1 MPRRLSLA
9 NFTSVLQPWAD
20 VAEPIHRRLAQLVD
34 AEPGQEVLWVGCG
47 KGRSVLWWARRFETH
62 VQGIDADGRAVD
74 AAEAAARDAGLA
86 RLTSF
91 QAAEPFDLPHE
102 AQVFDLSI
110 ANFLNLELDGATG
123 ATVVAEL
130 ARVARPMSTVAALVP
145 SWLSTPPPEDAA
157 AVNALGIRPAVLM
170 EWKSFFRSAGVVE
183 LAVEDAAAD
192 GGWIAPGLVGLL
204 VRGWRAARWNGVRT
218 VLGPET
224 ARLRSLAQRRVLGL
238 SIVKGTR
245 WQSE

>member
-9 NFTSVLQPWAD
+9 SFTSVLQPWAD

-34 AEPGQEVLWVGCG
+34 AEAGQEVLWVGCG
-47 KGRSVLWWARRFETH
+47 TGRSVLWWARRFETH

-74 AAEAAARDAGLA
+74 AAETAARDAGLA

-91 QAAEPFDLPHE
+91 QAAEPFDL
-102 AQVFDLSI
+102 

-145 SWLSTPPPEDAA
+145 SWLSTPRPEDAA
-157 AVNALGIRPAVLM
+157 AVNALGIRPAVLV

-192 GGWIAPGLVGLL
+192 GGWIAPGLFGLL